1 MDPEY
6 EDILQQ
12 QRQWEL
18 QQQGLSSKQ
27 AQLEA
32 NRDIQELSY
41 GEDHE

>member
-18 QQQGLSSKQ
+18 QQQGLSNKQ
-27 AQLEA
+27 AQLVA

-41 GEDHE
+41 GEDYE